1 MLDSFSSCDEL
12 RELRGKLTR
21 LIGAESAGQNDIVTN
36 TKAPIYRFLVAYHK
50 EYGVYPSMREIAE
63 GKIEG
68 EQVITK
74 VSASSAVKLT
84 LDRLE
89 SRGWIRKGKHI
100 PRGLEVLYWQRKKK

>member
-1 MLDSFSSCDEL
+1 VQKVQVKMSKQ
-12 RELRGKLTR
+12 GLTPR
-21 LIGAESAGQNDIVTN
+21 QSD
-36 TKAPIYRFLVAYHK
+36 IYRFLVAYHK

-100 PRGLEVLYWQRKKK
+100 PRGLEVL

>member
-1 MLDSFSSCDEL
+1 MSKQ
-12 RELRGKLTR
+12 GLTPR
-21 LIGAESAGQNDIVTN
+21 QSD
-36 TKAPIYRFLVAYHK
+36 IYRFLVAYHK

-100 PRGLEVLYWQRKKK
+100 HVAWKFCNGKGRRNSFHIRTCQKISCRI